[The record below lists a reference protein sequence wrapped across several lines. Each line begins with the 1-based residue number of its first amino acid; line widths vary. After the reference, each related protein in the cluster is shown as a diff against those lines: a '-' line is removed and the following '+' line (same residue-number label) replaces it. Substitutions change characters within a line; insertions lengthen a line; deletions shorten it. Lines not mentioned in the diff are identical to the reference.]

1 LSLFVT
7 RPFGRAVDGAQRAG
21 RLAERLRPRGGPM
34 QPRVAEAAALV
45 IVTPLVCERFAGSR
59 HHWKGRPVSETS
71 NREAPVLI
79 VWVNQ
84 QGPVRHEGR
93 WESDDAGRLIIQ
105 GAEGRMIA
113 MYAPA
118 AWLSV
123 RDASADVAR
132 ERKALELAKQ
142 ALGNIKSRSGRERV
156 IQNMAEEA
164 LHDIADIEEQA

>member
-1 LSLFVT
+1 
-7 RPFGRAVDGAQRAG
+7 
-21 RLAERLRPRGGPM
+21 
-34 QPRVAEAAALV
+34 
-45 IVTPLVCERFAGSR
+45 
-59 HHWKGRPVSETS
+59 VSETS
-71 NREAPVLI
+71 NREAPLLV
-79 VWVNQ
+79 VQVNQ
-84 QGPVRHEGR
+84 RGEDRHEGR

-142 ALGNIKSRSGRERV
+142 ALANIKVRSGREQV

-164 LHDIADIEEQA
+164 LHDIADIEAQA